1 VIEELQNQTAAA
13 RVGTTLRGKWI
24 LEELIGVGGMAA
36 VYRARHRNGSRVA
49 LKILH
54 ATLGQ
59 SEEIRRRFVHEG
71 YVANKIDHPAVVRV
85 HDDDTDENGL
95 PFFVMDLVE
104 GETLADKVK
113 DHYFGDEELLDVAEQ
128 VCEALAA
135 AHGAGVVHRDLK
147 PDNLLVDANGKIRVL
162 DFGIARL
169 LEEGNEKSPF
179 STRTGIAFGTPGF
192 TAPEQALGK
201 RREIGPHTDLFA
213 LGSTLFY
220 LATGEFIHEAETPQE
235 LLILV
240 ATQPARS
247 LFDLAPHLSPEV
259 TALVDRSTRLAIG
272 DRWPSAHA
280 MLSAIRRVRRM
291 RSNRLS
297 VESSPTMPPP
307 SAETT
312 VRAVTMAKETP
323 AVMPETFRPSMM
335 PTRPSIVRV
344 QRRKRSFVAVASAC
358 AFVAAA
364 SFMVTST
371 RAKEPATHT
380 LAAAAVETET
390 VAVSDQAPEQEPDQA
405 YPVEKPQV
413 EAPPVSEAPR
423 PRVVAPMTAKT
434 KQQPRDVKKLLE
446 KLADKINKPHPG

>member
-1 VIEELQNQTAAA
+1 MIEELQNQTAAA
-13 RVGTTLRGKWI
+13 RVGTTLRGKWV

-147 PDNLLVDANGKIRVL
+147 PDNLLVDGNGKIRVL

-220 LATGEFIHEAETPQE
+220 LATGEFVHAAETPQE
-235 LLILV
+235 LLVLV

-259 TALVDRSTRLAIG
+259 TALVDRSTRLAIS
-272 DRWPSAHA
+272 DRWPSAQA

-291 RSNRLS
+291 RTNRLS
-297 VESSPTMPPP
+297 VESSPTQPPP
-307 SAETT
+307 PAEAT
-312 VRAVTMAKETP
+312 VRPLTHDVAP
-323 AVMPETFRPSMM
+323 APMPETFRPSMM
-335 PTRPSIVRV
+335 PTRPSIARIH
-344 QRRKRSFVAVASAC
+344 RRKRSFAAVATAF

-371 RAKEPATHT
+371 TAKEPATHHV
-380 LAAAAVETET
+380 AAAEVATET
-390 VAVSDQAPEQEPDQA
+390 VAVSDEAPIAEPDQVD
-405 YPVEKPQV
+405 PTEKPESQTS
-413 EAPPVSEAPR
+413 PNSEPTKPR
-423 PRVVAPMTAKT
+423 VAPMTPKAKQT
-434 KQQPRDVKKLLE
+434 NDIKKLLE
-446 KLADKINKPHPG
+446 KLADKSRKINVGY